1 GFVLFLRGISC
12 FAGFSTICFFPLET
26 HFYHLSVSAGARNLL
41 CLSHA
46 VVTGATSGIG
56 RAYANELAR
65 RGMDIVLISRSAEK
79 LRQVAGDI
87 ESRFGRKTRVIQ
99 TDFTEGP
106 SIYAAIEGGLQGLDI
121 GILVNNVGMNY
132 SELLSR
138 FLDIPSPEQ
147 KITQVINCNIMSVT
161 QMTRLVLPRMIE
173 RRKGLV
179 INISSEAG
187 SQPQPMLAM
196 YSATKIFVTYFS
208 RCLDAEYRLR
218 GITVQCVAPFMVFT
232 NMTRHLG
239 VNPLAKR
246 APEFAWEA
254 LNTVGHATFTS
265 GCMSHALQNLALSIF
280 FPDWLRLSSFCMKHM
295 EDYAQRVRQQGKEAL
310 DSSTYKEE

>member
-1 GFVLFLRGISC
+1 MERLVFCLGAAALLRLLLKWSWRAWCGFRVHVLSRFLQVDLRTYG
-12 FAGFSTICFFPLET
+12 
-26 HFYHLSVSAGARNLL
+26 RW
-41 CLSHA
+41 A

-138 FLDIPSPEQ
+138 FLDIPSPDCANHDPG
-147 KITQVINCNIMSVT
+147 VVPP

-265 GCMSHALQNLALSIF
+265 GCMSHALQ
-280 FPDWLRLSSFCMKHM
+280 
-295 EDYAQRVRQQGKEAL
+295 VRHTLTKP
-310 DSSTYKEE
+310 TYIVDIMNGIMSMQANRTLTHLHHECNGVSQYKTM